1 MYAKAD
7 SVQGDTATT
16 SPLMY
21 HPERVISISARRFSY
36 AITEPSIYVLF
47 LVASTISDLT
57 FVSLSLL

>member
-21 HPERVISISARRFSY
+21 HPERVISI
-36 AITEPSIYVLF
+36 TEPSIYVLF